1 MIHLG
6 LDWADDHHDIAVMD
20 EAGTVLAE
28 KRVPDTME
36 GVADIHA
43 LVAEHE
49 ADPSCVIVGI
59 ETTRGLVPQALVA
72 AGYLVYEVN
81 PLAASRYRDRHHLS
95 GAKSDRGDAKML
107 ADVVRTDRHNH
118 RPYLGNTDLSE
129 SIKILAR
136 THQELIHQ
144 RQTQVNA
151 MRATLRSYYPAI
163 LMAFPAFAAP
173 SERDSQDAMALLEV
187 APTPAQ
193 GRALSR
199 SQIGK
204 ALRAAGRQR
213 RVSERADTICTALRA
228 PQLHAPSLVTDA
240 HGDTVRAH
248 AAIVQTMTRQIAV
261 LEQRLTSSFEEHPDA
276 TIIRSLPGLGNI
288 LGARALGEFGD
299 APNRYVNAKARKN
312 YATTSPVTR
321 ASGKL
326 RIVAARH
333 GGNRRLGET
342 TQRWAFCA
350 LQASPGAKRYYEQ
363 LKGRQKTHSQAI
375 RAVANRMVGLLH
387 FCLERRVLYD
397 ETIAWP
403 QAHEQAA

>member
-1 MIHLG
+1 MLLGLSSINGHWRKEMIHLG

-28 KRVPDTME
+28 RRVPDTME

-49 ADPSCVIVGI
+49 ANASCVVVGI

-72 AGYLVYEVN
+72 AGYIVYEVN

-118 RPYLGNTDLSE
+118 RPYLGNTDLAE
-129 SIKILAR
+129 SIKVLAR
-136 THQELIHQ
+136 AHHELIHQ

-151 MRATLRSYYPAI
+151 MRATLRAYFPAL
-163 LMAFPAFAAP
+163 LMAFPGFATS

-213 RVSERADTICTALRA
+213 LVSERGGRHLYGTARTTA
-228 PQLHAPSLVTDA
+228 
-240 HGDTVRAH
+240 
-248 AAIVQTMTRQIAV
+248 
-261 LEQRLTSSFEEHPDA
+261 
-276 TIIRSLPGLGNI
+276 
-288 LGARALGEFGD
+288 ARAL
-299 APNRYVNAKARKN
+299 
-312 YATTSPVTR
+312 
-321 ASGKL
+321 
-326 RIVAARH
+326 ARH
-333 GGNRRLGET
+333 
-342 TQRWAFCA
+342 
-350 LQASPGAKRYYEQ
+350 
-363 LKGRQKTHSQAI
+363 
-375 RAVANRMVGLLH
+375 
-387 FCLERRVLYD
+387 
-397 ETIAWP
+397 
-403 QAHEQAA
+403 